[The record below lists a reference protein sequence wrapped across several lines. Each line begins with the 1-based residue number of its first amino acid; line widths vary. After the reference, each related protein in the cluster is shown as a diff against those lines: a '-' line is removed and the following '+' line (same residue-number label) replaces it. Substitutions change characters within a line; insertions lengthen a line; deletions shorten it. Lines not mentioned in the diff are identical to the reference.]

1 MTSLIEELIGPGFKK
16 DAMELEKL
24 GQFVNDDAV
33 LDKLLAIKTENKV
46 VLKNYLKATQNIDL
60 DENSVFDIQIK
71 RLHEYKRQQMNALYV
86 IHKYFEIKEGK
97 KPATPITVFFG
108 LEFTSATGAKS
119 RLNPY

>member
-1 MTSLIEELIGPGFKK
+1 
-16 DAMELEKL
+16 MELEKL

-46 VLKNYLKATQNIDL
+46 VLKRELLKKATQNIDL

-86 IHKYFEIKEGK
+86 INKYFEIKAGK
-97 KPATPITVFFG
+97 KPARPITVIFIAKAAPAYIIAKDIIH
-108 LEFTSATGAKS
+108 LILLTGTDRK
-119 RLNPY
+119 